1 MGTQF
6 GELLAATPGQLPALP
21 MVLPALDRLGVLLA
35 AVTGAQSDR
44 MTRDHGWRFMTVGR
58 LLERLIGMSAQLGSF
73 VDSGALGQAAGMEL
87 MLELFD
93 SAITFRA
100 RYQRHEDLLALT
112 DLLVLDSSNPRSLAG
127 VLRRLRTELRKLP
140 GGDEFIDTLLE
151 RLPEDGAGMTLDDL
165 RGADEVQV
173 LRVLEQVC
181 AQLQASGA
189 ALADALG
196 HRFFAHAPSGD
207 ELQRV

>member
-1 MGTQF
+1 MQ
-6 GELLAATPGQLPALP
+6 
-21 MVLPALDRLGVLLA
+21 LA

-73 VDSGALGQAAGMEL
+73 VETGALGQAAGMEL

-112 DLLVLDSSNPRSLAG
+112 DLLVLDSANPRSLAG

-140 GGDEFIDTLLE
+140 GGDDFIDTLLR
-151 RLPEDGAGMTLDDL
+151 RLPADGAGVQLDDL
-165 RGADEVQV
+165 RGADEAQV
-173 LRVLEQVC
+173 LRVLGEVC

-189 ALADALG
+189 GLADDLG
-196 HRFFAHAPSGD
+196 HRFFAHASTGD

>member
-1 MGTQF
+1 MGTHILALRADAPASVPV
-6 GELLAATPGQLPALP
+6 LLQ
-21 MVLPALDRLGVLLA
+21 VLPALDRLGVQLA

-73 VDSGALGQAAGMEL
+73 VETGALGQATGMEL
-87 MLELFD
+87 MLDLFD

-112 DLLVLDSSNPRSLAG
+112 DLLVLDSANPRALAG

-140 GGDEFIDTLLE
+140 GGDDFIASLLQ
-151 RLPEDGAGMTLDDL
+151 RLPAEGAGLSLDDL
-165 RGADEVQV
+165 RGADEARV
-173 LRVLEQVC
+173 LRVLGEVC
-181 AQLQASGA
+181 EQLQASGA
-189 ALADALG
+189 ALADDLG
-196 HRFFAHAPSGD
+196 HRFFAHAATGD
-207 ELQRV
+207 ELQRI